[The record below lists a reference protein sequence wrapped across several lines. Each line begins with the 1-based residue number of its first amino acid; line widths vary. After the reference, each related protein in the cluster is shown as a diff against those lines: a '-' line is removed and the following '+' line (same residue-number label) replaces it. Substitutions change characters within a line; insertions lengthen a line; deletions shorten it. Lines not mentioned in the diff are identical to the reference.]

1 MKNVNKT
8 TVLAIPII
16 AVFLCYWFMTVF
28 FNLPDNYI
36 KLQHIA
42 TEKFFNTVLFQKWSF
57 FAPPPKH
64 NDRLY
69 YAFHNKNEQDTIV
82 LEVAKPIVL
91 SKRSNAPFNA
101 KYEVIDYVLNNS
113 MIQINDFLVDQRQ
126 NILFQYPDSSEDKF
140 TTPLMKFT
148 WDNRDYLKAV
158 QTLANYGEVVALKN
172 NIDLTQYHYRFYIVN
187 ESIPVFSERNNTQ
200 DVIRKQAKIFESP
213 LIQGS

>member
-1 MKNVNKT
+1 MKNEKKT
-8 TVLAIPII
+8 SLLAIPVLTI
-16 AVFLCYWFMTVF
+16 FFCYWFTTVF

-42 TEKFFNTVLFQKWSF
+42 LEKVFNSVFFQKWSF

-69 YAFHNKNEQDTIV
+69 YAFHHNNKQDTIV
-82 LEVAKPIVL
+82 LEVAKPIVNA
-91 SKRSNAPFNA
+91 KRSKAPFNA
-101 KYEVIDYVLNNS
+101 QYEVIDYVLNNS

-126 NILFQYPDSSEDKF
+126 NILFKYPDSSEDEF

-148 WDNRDYLKAV
+148 WDNRDYIKAV
-158 QTLANYGEVVALKN
+158 QTLANYGEVIALKN
-172 NIDLTQYHYRFYIVN
+172 NIDLTKYRYRFYIVN
-187 ESIPVFSERNNTQ
+187 ESIPAFSERKNTET
-200 DVIRKQAKIFESP
+200 VMRNQAKIFESP